1 MRLKMIG
8 KPLRRVSFVIALL
21 AAAPYAHAQAGY
33 PKVAISSCVAGAA
46 SFHGVNPLIL
56 NAIIFHESRNN
67 SQLILKNKNG
77 SVDVGL
83 GGLNSV
89 HFAELARYGIKPDH
103 LLDGCVNTYV
113 AAWLLAKQVKAN
125 GNTWIAVGS
134 YHSRTPEHRDRYAKQ
149 IYSVLRGWGV
159 VQ

>member
-1 MRLKMIG
+1 MIG
-8 KPLRRVSFVIALL
+8 MPLRAASVVIALL
-21 AAAPYAHAQAGY
+21 ATAHQAHAQAPH
-33 PKVAISSCVAGAA
+33 PKVVVSACVTAA
-46 SFHGVNPLIL
+46 ALFHGVNPLIL

-67 SQLILKNKNG
+67 SQLVLKNKNG

-83 GGLNSV
+83 AGLNSV
-89 HFAELARYGIKPDH
+89 HFTELARYGIKPDQ

>member
-1 MRLKMIG
+1 MFG
-8 KPLRRVSFVIALL
+8 TPLRAASVAIALL
-21 AAAPYAHAQAGY
+21 GAAHQAHAQAS
-33 PKVAISSCVAGAA
+33 PAKVVVSACVTAAA

-67 SQLILKNKNG
+67 SQLVLKNKNG
-77 SVDVGL
+77 SVDIGL
-83 GGLNSV
+83 AGLNSV

-134 YHSRTPEHRDRYAKQ
+134 YHSKTPEHRDRYAKQ